1 MSRRFCETWEL
12 RGSPCSARPRRVS
25 CTVCTFVDEPVSMN
39 KPARGSLLGIEH
51 LETKEIVGVLKR
63 ARRMNPQ
70 KARPLLRGKRVVLLF
85 YESSTRTRSSFEFAA
100 KSLGAMTT
108 LVQSTGS
115 SIEKGESVIDTG
127 YTLRAVGA
135 DCIVMRHP
143 SAGAPHLMATHLDIP
158 IINAGDGM
166 HEHPSQALL
175 DALTILKH
183 KKSFKGLQATII
195 GDIFHS
201 RVARSACHLLTRLGV
216 KITLCGPPEFVP
228 EVAATLAPGLRVT
241 RHIEDALRGTDVVML
256 LRVQKERLAGQ
267 KIRLQD
273 YIARYQMTAARLKL
287 AKRDA
292 IVMHPGPI
300 IRGLELTAEV
310 ADGPQSVIVDEV
322 HNGVPTRMA
331 ILARALGKAR

>member
-1 MSRRFCETWEL
+1 MT
-12 RGSPCSARPRRVS
+12 
-25 CTVCTFVDEPVSMN
+25 T
-39 KPARGSLLGIEH
+39 PARGSLLGIEH
-51 LETKEIVGVLKR
+51 LETKEILSLLQL

-70 KARPLLRGKRVVLLF
+70 KARPRLRGKRVVLLF
-85 YESSTRTRSSFEFAA
+85 YEASTRTRTSFEFAA
-100 KSLGAMTT
+100 KALGATTT
-108 LVQSTGS
+108 LVQSSGS

-143 SAGAPHLMATHLDIP
+143 SAGAPHLMARHLDIP
-158 IINAGDGM
+158 IVNAGDGM

-183 KKSFKGLQATII
+183 KKSFQGLQAAII
-195 GDIFHS
+195 GDVFHS

-216 KITLCGPPEFVP
+216 KITLCGPPELVP
-228 EVAATLAPGLRVT
+228 DIAATLVPGLRIT
-241 RHIEDALRGTDVVML
+241 RHLEDALRGTDVIML

-273 YIARYQMTAARLKL
+273 YIERYQMTMGRLKL

-310 ADGPQSVIVDEV
+310 ADGPHSVIVDEV

-331 ILARALGKAR
+331 ILVRALGTAR

>member
-1 MSRRFCETWEL
+1 
-12 RGSPCSARPRRVS
+12 
-25 CTVCTFVDEPVSMN
+25 MN

-51 LETKEIVGVLKR
+51 LDRKEIEGLLKL
-63 ARRMNPQ
+63 ARRMNPE
-70 KARPLLRGKRVVLLF
+70 KPRPLLRGKRVVLLF
-85 YESSTRTRSSFEFAA
+85 YEASTRTRTSFEFAA
-100 KSLGAMTT
+100 KALGATTT
-108 LVQSTGS
+108 LVQSSGS

-143 SAGAPHLMATHLDIP
+143 SAGAPHLMARHLDIP
-158 IINAGDGM
+158 IVNAGDGM

-175 DALTILKH
+175 DALTILKR
-183 KKSFKGLQATII
+183 KKSLAGLAATII
-195 GDIFHS
+195 GDVFHS
-201 RVARSACHLLTRLGV
+201 RVARSACHLLTRFGV
-216 KITLCGPPEFVP
+216 KIALCGPPEFVP
-228 EVAATLAPGLRVT
+228 DVAATLAPGVRVT

-267 KIRLQD
+267 KIRFED

-331 ILARALGKAR
+331 ILARALGKAK

>member
-1 MSRRFCETWEL
+1 
-12 RGSPCSARPRRVS
+12 
-25 CTVCTFVDEPVSMN
+25 
-39 KPARGSLLGIEH
+39 
-51 LETKEIVGVLKR
+51 
-63 ARRMNPQ
+63 
-70 KARPLLRGKRVVLLF
+70 
-85 YESSTRTRSSFEFAA
+85 
-100 KSLGAMTT
+100 
-108 LVQSTGS
+108 VQSSGS

-135 DCIVMRHP
+135 DCIVIRHP
-143 SAGAPHLMATHLDIP
+143 SAGAPHLMAMHLDIP
-158 IINAGDGM
+158 IVNAGDGM

-175 DALTILKH
+175 DGLTILKR
-183 KKSFKGLQATII
+183 KKSFPGLEATII

-201 RVARSACHLLTRLGV
+201 RVARSACHLLTRFGV
-216 KITLCGPPEFVP
+216 KIALCGPPEFVP
-228 EVAATLAPGLRVT
+228 DVAATLVPGVRVT

-331 ILARALGKAR
+331 ILVRALGKAK

>member
-1 MSRRFCETWEL
+1 MT
-12 RGSPCSARPRRVS
+12 
-25 CTVCTFVDEPVSMN
+25 T
-39 KPARGSLLGIEH
+39 PARGSLLGIEH
-51 LETKEIVGVLKR
+51 LETKEIVNLLQL
-63 ARRMNPQ
+63 ARRMNPE
-70 KARPLLRGKRVVLLF
+70 KARPRLRGKRVVLLF
-85 YESSTRTRSSFEFAA
+85 YEASTRTRTSFEFAA
-100 KSLGAMTT
+100 KALGATTT
-108 LVQSTGS
+108 LVQSSGS

-143 SAGAPHLMATHLDIP
+143 SAGAPHLMARHLDIP

-201 RVARSACHLLTRLGV
+201 RVARSACHLLTRFGV
-216 KITLCGPPEFVP
+216 KITLCGPPELVP
-228 EVAATLAPGLRVT
+228 DIAGTLVPGLRIT
-241 RHIEDALRGTDVVML
+241 RHIEDALRGTDVIML

-273 YIARYQMTAARLKL
+273 YIERYQMTMGRLKL

-292 IVMHPGPI
+292 MVMHPGPI

-331 ILARALGKAR
+331 ILARALGTAG

>member
-1 MSRRFCETWEL
+1 MT
-12 RGSPCSARPRRVS
+12 
-25 CTVCTFVDEPVSMN
+25 T
-39 KPARGSLLGIEH
+39 PARGSLLGIEH
-51 LETKEIVGVLKR
+51 LETKEIVSLLQL

-70 KARPLLRGKRVVLLF
+70 KARPLLRGQRVVLLF
-85 YESSTRTRSSFEFAA
+85 YEASTRTRTSFEFAA
-100 KSLGAMTT
+100 KALGATTT
-108 LVQSTGS
+108 LVQSSGS

-143 SAGAPHLMATHLDIP
+143 SAGAPHLMARHLDIP
-158 IINAGDGM
+158 IVNAGDGM

-183 KKSFKGLQATII
+183 KKSFKGLRATII

-216 KITLCGPPEFVP
+216 KMTLCGPPELVP
-228 EVAATLAPGLRVT
+228 DIAGTLVPGLRIT
-241 RHIEDALRGTDVVML
+241 RHIEDALRGTDVIML

-273 YIARYQMTAARLKL
+273 YIERYQMTMLRLRL
-287 AKRDA
+287 AKREA

-300 IRGLELTAEV
+300 IRGLELTSEV

-331 ILARALGKAR
+331 ILARALRAAT

>member
-1 MSRRFCETWEL
+1 
-12 RGSPCSARPRRVS
+12 
-25 CTVCTFVDEPVSMN
+25 
-39 KPARGSLLGIEH
+39 
-51 LETKEIVGVLKR
+51 
-63 ARRMNPQ
+63 
-70 KARPLLRGKRVVLLF
+70 
-85 YESSTRTRSSFEFAA
+85 
-100 KSLGAMTT
+100 MTT
-108 LVQSTGS
+108 LVQSAGS

-158 IINAGDGM
+158 VINAGDGM

-175 DALTILKH
+175 DAVTILKH

-201 RVARSACHLLTRLGV
+201 RVARSACHLLTRLGA

-228 EVAATLAPGLRVT
+228 DIAATLTPGLRVT

-331 ILARALGKAR
+331 ILARAMGKAR